1 MNNLR
6 GIELRYLLTMHLFA
20 VGSLAGKSVR
30 VLRVEANCS
39 ETGIFN
45 ESTRISSGRG

>member
-20 VGSLAGKSVR
+20 VDSLAGK
-30 VLRVEANCS
+30 
-39 ETGIFN
+39 
-45 ESTRISSGRG
+45 